1 VIVWGNNGQRVFRR
15 EEDFKLY
22 LRLPGE
28 YKNNEVRPHFC
39 DFKLYPGSKTE
50 EKETQE
56 ARELAAKSKMGNS
69 KGTVYT
75 TKDSFE
81 KVMAFYKDLGKEY
94 KMPSQKEGK
103 VKKLPSGQEL
113 KEAYFILDGAEELMG
128 SKLWIKIQQPYI
140 GKVSMGQGFQV
151 KYEDVRD
158 VTAIVV
164 SEK

>member
-1 VIVWGNNGQRVFRR
+1 
-15 EEDFKLY
+15 
-22 LRLPGE
+22 
-28 YKNNEVRPHFC
+28 
-39 DFKLYPGSKTE
+39 
-50 EKETQE
+50 
-56 ARELAAKSKMGNS
+56 
-69 KGTVYT
+69 
-75 TKDSFE
+75 
-81 KVMAFYKDLGKEY
+81 
-94 KMPSQKEGK
+94 
-103 VKKLPSGQEL
+103 L